1 GDLLGVASVLSSI
14 ASLHFDQG
22 DYIQARAYLAESQTV
37 GACLNDKDETF
48 WWRYRG
54 GGIALHEGRLD
65 DERMPLEEAIAS
77 ATGGSDGHLAA
88 WCKKDLG
95 WVALEQGAYPEAR
108 SLLKNALQVGE
119 EFGDRNLLAYSLE
132 GLSSLAAA
140 LGQPERAVCLAGACA
155 ALRESLGNPLP
166 PSWQRMF
173 HRRLDVS
180 RAALSDAGTGA
191 AWKIGQAMLLDEA
204 IGYAR
209 SPVEE
214 TVGTPIASASAQDR
228 LTRREQEVAALVAQG
243 LTNGQI
249 AERLVIT
256 QRTVAA

>member
-1 GDLLGVASVLSSI
+1 M
-14 ASLHFDQG
+14 
-22 DYIQARAYLAESQTV
+22 
-37 GACLNDKDETF
+37 
-48 WWRYRG
+48 
-54 GGIALHEGRLD
+54 HEGRLD
-65 DERMPLEEAIAS
+65 DARMPLEEAIAS

-140 LGQPERAVCLAGACA
+140 LGQHERAVCLAGACA

-180 RAALSDAGTGA
+180 RGDHVVGLVAGTCTALGA
-191 AWKIGQAMLLDEA
+191 GTSIADEQPSRMVTVRDVTARPGMVSGVLVNHSQKLHLGKILGRVYGCHLFH
-204 IGYAR
+204 
-209 SPVEE
+209 
-214 TVGTPIASASAQDR
+214 
-228 LTRREQEVAALVAQG
+228 RRP
-243 LTNGQI
+243 
-249 AERLVIT
+249 
-256 QRTVAA
+256 QRR